1 MSPAET
7 MKKLNALYERVDSV
21 YRKIA
26 EQNDLSYNELMML
39 YMVEEDSEL
48 TQKKV
53 GDVLNLPKSSV
64 HVILMKLIRQG
75 LLELTTGSN
84 KKEKYIAAT
93 LEGQSRISK
102 IRQETDRI
110 ESGALLS
117 LPQKELSRFVKTAGV
132 LVLRMQQETEE
143 LYGE

>member
-84 KKEKYIAAT
+84 KKEKVT
-93 LEGQSRISK
+93 VQNPLH
-102 IRQETDRI
+102 
-110 ESGALLS
+110 
-117 LPQKELSRFVKTAGV
+117 
-132 LVLRMQQETEE
+132 
-143 LYGE
+143 